1 MSVITLTINGQ
12 EASAPTGATLLEACR
27 QNGVEL
33 PTLCHLEGLTPV
45 GACRLC
51 LVKVEG
57 QRRLV
62 PACTTEAQDGMKV
75 ETHTEQLIEYRKMI
89 LELLLS
95 ERNHICSV
103 CVANGSCEL
112 RSRCAEL
119 GVDHTRFEYRCPSD
133 LPSIDLTHERNGL
146 DHNRCISCTRCIRA
160 CDQIEGAHTLDM
172 EGRGAAN
179 RIIVDM
185 HQNWGKS
192 ATCTKC
198 GKCVN
203 VCPTGTLF
211 WKGST
216 VAEMQKDVGF
226 VHWIKEGREKKQW
239 SVI

>member
-1 MSVITLTINGQ
+1 MSVITLTINGI
-12 EASAPTGATLLEACR
+12 EGSAPVGVTLLEACR

-33 PTLCHLEGLTPV
+33 PTLCHLEGLTPI

-51 LVKVEG
+51 LVQVEG
-57 QRRLV
+57 ARRLL
-62 PACTTEAQDGMKV
+62 PACVTEAQEGMDIQ
-75 ETHTEQLIEYRKMI
+75 THTEKLMKYRKMT

-103 CVANGSCEL
+103 CVANGACEL
-112 RSRCAEL
+112 RALCAQL
-119 GVDHTRFEYRCPSD
+119 GVDHSRFEYRCPD
-133 LPSIDLTHERNGL
+133 LPPIDTSHERNGL

-172 EGRGAAN
+172 EGRGIES

-185 HQNWGKS
+185 HQSWGSSK
-192 ATCTKC
+192 TCTKC

-216 VAEMQKDVGF
+216 VAEMEKEVGF
-226 VHWIKEGREKKQW
+226 LHWIRGGREKKSW
-239 SVI
+239 SYL

>member
-1 MSVITLTINGQ
+1 MSVITVTINGV
-12 EASAPTGATLLEACR
+12 EGSAPAGATLLEACR

-51 LVKVEG
+51 LVQVEG
-57 QRRLV
+57 ARRLL
-62 PACTTEAQDGMKV
+62 PACVTEAQQGMV
-75 ETHTEQLIEYRKMI
+75 VQTHTEKLVKYRKMT

-103 CVANGSCEL
+103 CVANGACEL
-112 RSRCAEL
+112 RTLCAQL
-119 GVDHTRFEYRCPSD
+119 GVDHTRFEYRCPD
-133 LPSIDLTHERNGL
+133 LPPIDTSHERNGL

-172 EGRGAAN
+172 EGRGIEN
-179 RIIVDM
+179 QVIIDM
-185 HQNWGKS
+185 NQKWGTS
-192 ATCTKC
+192 RTCTKC

-216 VAEMQKDVGF
+216 VAEMEKEVGF
-226 VHWIKEGREKKQW
+226 LHWIRGGREKKTW
-239 SVI
+239 SYL

>member
-1 MSVITLTINGQ
+1 MLVITLTINHQ
-12 EASAPTGATLLEACR
+12 EVSAPAGVTLLEACR
-27 QNGVEL
+27 QNGVDL

-51 LVKVEG
+51 LVEVEG
-57 QRRLV
+57 ARRLM

-75 ETHTEQLIEYRKMI
+75 QTHTEKLKEYRKMV

-112 RSRCAEL
+112 RARCAEL
-119 GVDHTRFEYRCPSD
+119 GVDHTRFEYRCPE
-133 LPSIDLTHERNGL
+133 LPPIDLSHERNGL

-172 EGRGAAN
+172 QGRGADN
-179 RIIVDM
+179 RIIIDM
-185 HQNWGKS
+185 HQKWGSSK
-192 ATCTKC
+192 TCTKC

-239 SVI
+239 SYI